1 MSAMR
6 RLAPLLLAVPLLVA
20 ASAPVQPATETV
32 DAALKRARA
41 EARTADAQVR
51 RLEQAA
57 GRARSEAAR
66 LHALQSAAAEAISAA
81 EARISAADA
90 ERRIIAARLA
100 SRHQRLQEQ
109 QRPIASL
116 LAGLAMMARRP
127 PLLALT
133 SDSSMEEF
141 VRVRLLL
148 DASLPVIRKRT
159 AALSAELAEGQRL
172 ERAALAAREGLAR
185 SRNELAAR
193 RREFAELESR
203 AMRSA
208 ELSGSAA
215 IGAGDV
221 ALAMGE
227 DVEQLA
233 GKAERSRS
241 AAGTAWELA
250 ALGPAPARPARPE
263 GRYPKP
269 PLDYRLPA
277 EARVLQGLGEVS
289 PNGVRSRGLT
299 LATRRGAEVKVPA
312 TGIIRF
318 AGPFR
323 DYDGIAII
331 DHGNGWMSLI
341 VNVGSALEPGT
352 RVAAGDRLGR
362 ALGPLGV
369 ELSHNG
375 RHASPALIAGSSA
388 KLSNGAKGG

>member
-1 MSAMR
+1 MR
-6 RLAPLLLAVPLLVA
+6 RFATLLLAAPLLLA
-20 ASAPVQPATETV
+20 ASAPVQPTAEPL

-41 EARTADAQVR
+41 EARAADARVR
-51 RLEQAA
+51 KLERAA
-57 GRARSEAAR
+57 EEARGEAAR
-66 LHALQSAAAEAISAA
+66 LHAEQAAAAEAIAAA

-100 SRHQRLQEQ
+100 ARRQRLHEQ

-148 DASLPVIRKRT
+148 DSSLPVIRRRT
-159 AALSAELAEGQRL
+159 AALTAELAQGQRL
-172 ERAALAAREGLAR
+172 ERAALASRQALTR
-185 SRNELAAR
+185 SRDELAGR
-193 RREFAELESR
+193 RREFAELEAR
-203 AMRSA
+203 ALRSA
-208 ELSGSAA
+208 ALSGSAA
-215 IGAGDV
+215 LGAGDV
-221 ALAMGE
+221 ALAVGE
-227 DVEQLA
+227 DVERLA
-233 GKAERSRS
+233 EETRRNRS
-241 AAGTAWELA
+241 AAQIAAELA
-250 ALGPAPARPARPE
+250 ALGPAPPRPAAPE
-263 GRYPKP
+263 GRPPRP

-277 EARVLQGLGEVS
+277 DARVVQGLGEVGPS
-289 PNGVRSRGLT
+289 GVRSRGLT
-299 LATRRGAEVKVPA
+299 LATRRGAQVTVPA
-312 TGIIRF
+312 AGIVRF

-331 DHGNGWMSLI
+331 DHGGGWMSLI
-341 VNVGSALEPGT
+341 VNVASPLRPGT

-375 RHASPALIAGSSA
+375 RHASPALIAGSSQS
-388 KLSNGAKGG
+388 LSNSAKGG